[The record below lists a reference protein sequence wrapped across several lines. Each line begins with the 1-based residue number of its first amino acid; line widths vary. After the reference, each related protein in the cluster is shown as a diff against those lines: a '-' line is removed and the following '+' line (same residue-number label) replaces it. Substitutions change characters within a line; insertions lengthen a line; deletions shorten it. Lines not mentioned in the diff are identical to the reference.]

1 MNFDSF
7 SGSTSISLK
16 TDVTSN
22 PNLYSPFRS
31 FCDIL
36 LLHSDPNSIPSSWI
50 KQKIKQPDLL
60 ENDCQSMSMLW
71 NFLTISLNV
80 VVICCLPLLTLTWLK
95 FTDILFQYYVT
106 NSFPLLSLLSFPISS
121 FSWFPGKTKFNFVY
135 NHIFLQDFFATFR
148 VSFPYHPLALL
159 HPRANTN
166 LITVCISYF
175 RYNVL
180 RRMLPLA
187 NLFMA
192 HFVLK
197 KTPSRKICVAVFI
210 IVAGCVLAGN
220 SPFLWWAQNER
231 KKLCVEQLLC
241 PWNCIT
247 CIYASRR
254 RNS

>member
-1 MNFDSF
+1 MLQILFLSF
-7 SGSTSISLK
+7 LCF
-16 TDVTSN
+16 
-22 PNLYSPFRS
+22 PSPFHLS
-31 FCDIL
+31 LD
-36 LLHSDPNSIPSSWI
+36 
-50 KQKIKQPDLL
+50 
-60 ENDCQSMSMLW
+60 
-71 NFLTISLNV
+71 FLV
-80 VVICCLPLLTLTWLK
+80 K
-95 FTDILFQYYVT
+95 R
-106 NSFPLLSLLSFPISS
+106 SLLSFTIISS
-121 FSWFPGKTKFNFVY
+121 CKIS
-135 NHIFLQDFFATFR
+135 LQLSMCLSLTI
-148 VSFPYHPLALL
+148 HLL
-159 HPRANTN
+159 YYIPAQIQN